1 MAIYQLFRPKIGMA
15 HIALVHTRTGK
26 IEKMNETAK
35 SQAKGTLNHL
45 SVLKKPTC
53 TVERDRKIVVPGRRK
68 AVK

>member
-35 SQAKGTLNHL
+35 QQANERKQPPL
-45 SVLKKPTC
+45 ST
-53 TVERDRKIVVPGRRK
+53 
-68 AVK
+68 